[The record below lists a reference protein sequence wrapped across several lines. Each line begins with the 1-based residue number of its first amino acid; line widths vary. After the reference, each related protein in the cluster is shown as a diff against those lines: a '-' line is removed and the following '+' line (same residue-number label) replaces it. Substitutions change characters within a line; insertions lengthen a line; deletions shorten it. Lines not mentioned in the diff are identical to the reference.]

1 MEQKM
6 SGKVYLVGA
15 GPGDD
20 KLITVKAVEL
30 LKKADVVLYDRLV
43 SKKILSMI
51 PKKTEKIYVGR
62 TVGDD
67 YKHQDSTNDLMV
79 KSAKKKK
86 TVVRLKGGD
95 PIIFGR
101 GGEEAEFLKRH
112 KIKFEIIPGITSG
125 IGSATYSGIPLTHR
139 KHASSVVF
147 VTGHED
153 PEKKKESVKWKKL
166 AKSVDTIV
174 IMMGLSRIDIICNEL
189 AKGGMAKNTPVAVI
203 QNGTTPKHKTIKG
216 TISNIAQKIKQQ
228 KIKPPSII
236 IIGKVVDLSK
246 IIGGK

>member
-1 MEQKM
+1 MI
-6 SGKVYLVGA
+6 GKVYLVGA
-15 GPGDD
+15 GPGDS
-20 KLITVKAVEL
+20 KLITIKAVEL

-51 PKKTEKIYVGR
+51 SKKAKKIYVGR
-62 TVGDD
+62 SVGDD

-79 KSAKKKK
+79 KYAKTKKN
-86 TVVRLKGGD
+86 VVRLKGGD

-101 GGEEAEFLKRH
+101 GGEEAEYLKKR
-112 KIKFEIIPGITSG
+112 KIKYEIVPGITSG

-139 KHASSVVF
+139 KYSSSVVF

-153 PEKKKESVKWKKL
+153 QEKQNEQVKWKKL

-174 IMMGLSRIDIICNEL
+174 IMMGLSRLGIICKQL
-189 AKGGMAKNTPVAVI
+189 IAGGLEKTTPIAVI
-203 QNGTTPKHKTIKG
+203 QEGTTEKHRMVKGTLG
-216 TISNIAQKIKQQ
+216 TISQKVKRE

-236 IIGKVVDLSK
+236 IIGKVVNLSK
-246 IIGGK
+246 IIGWK